1 MCLFTEATFSAI
13 DFETAN
19 RQWQSACSI
28 GIVIIRHGEIVHKYS
43 TLIQP
48 PQNLYDPDFIAI
60 HGIVPEQTLTAPAFP
75 EVWPTIQE
83 LLSGHLVVAHNA
95 SFDMKVLRSTLSH
108 YNLNKVAF
116 NYFCSVQLARR
127 VWPSFSSHSLGS
139 LAQKLDLQFSHHQ
152 ADEDA
157 WACSQIVLKA
167 YEKKEAHNMPDLL
180 KQCSLTVKAF

>member
-1 MCLFTEATFSAI
+1 MQSLSEATFCAI
-13 DFETAN
+13 DFETAT

-28 GIVIIRHGEIVHKYS
+28 GIIKIRHGEIIQKYS

-48 PQNLYDPDFIAI
+48 PQNRYDSDFISI
-60 HGIVPEQTLTAPAFP
+60 HGISPDQTVASPVFL
-75 EVWPTIQE
+75 EVWPKIQE
-83 LLSGHLVVAHNA
+83 FLTGQLIVAHNA
-95 SFDMKVLRSTLSH
+95 SFDMKVLQAALSYYH
-108 YNLNKVAF
+108 LDKVPF
-116 NYFCSVQLARR
+116 NYFCSVQLARK

-167 YEKKEAHNMPDLL
+167 YEKKKAQNMPDLL